1 MPEYLAPGVFVEEVS
16 YRSKSIAAVATSTT
30 GFVGRAHYGPVQYPD
45 GPTTTEP
52 RLVCGGEAG
61 PAGHERRV
69 SRAVM
74 GDVGCREVVQRD
86 LEGDRL
92 SARLGLHGDQT
103 DRGYVRPPRK

>member
-1 MPEYLAPGVFVEEVS
+1 MASPKEIARRAGEV
-16 YRSKSIAAVATSTT
+16 T
-30 GFVGRAHYGPVQYPD
+30 GQRNTFAIL
-45 GPTTTEP
+45 E
-52 RLVCGGEAG
+52 VCGGEAG

-103 DRGYVRPPRK
+103 DRGLRSGAA